1 MTIEAWLEAALADA
15 ERRGLDGLK
24 PLLQTL
30 AESTRQL
37 RAADWN
43 DDATG
48 GRQNGGAAEKWRR
61 TGGPVA

>member
-1 MTIEAWLEAALADA
+1 MTIDAWLEAALADA
-15 ERRGLDGLK
+15 DRRGLSDLK
-24 PLLQTL
+24 PLLQAL

-48 GRQNGGAAEKWRR
+48 GGEEGHGRR
-61 TGGPVA
+61 ATNSTR

>member
-1 MTIEAWLEAALADA
+1 MTVDAWLEFALADA
-15 ERRGLDGLK
+15 RRRGLDALE
-24 PLLQTL
+24 PLLRSL

-48 GRQNGGAAEKWRR
+48 ARDGNAA
-61 TGGPVA
+61 GPGCGSRAGT